1 MWHTGRSPFLPP
13 TQEVAL
19 KRELMVDTQRI
30 QNAPQCI
37 AGLAR
42 IAAQLASKSSNRCVN
57 VLQVATYVPL
67 DVETVGRMLESLRER
82 EDVSVVEHDGFEHI
96 CFENPESFFSGPST
110 LETQDHLLHNASLL
124 KQLSLLREDPA
135 WVRQV
140 ELQHALLRAV
150 AKTRKTRLTL
160 DFFQDA
166 LDFPATLIK
175 STLGDLCAN
184 AHSHTEIDARDRMVY
199 TFPPL
204 DYPSERYRQNMELL
218 SNLPTPYSAN
228 LMVWGV
234 LALVVALAVFGL
246 VWKM

>member
-1 MWHTGRSPFLPP
+1 
-13 TQEVAL
+13 
-19 KRELMVDTQRI
+19 MVDTQRI

-37 AGLAR
+37 SGLAR
-42 IAAQLASKSSNRCVN
+42 IAAQLAAQSADHCVN

-82 EDVSVVEHDGFEHI
+82 EDVSVCDKEGFEHI
-96 CFENPESFFSGPST
+96 HFDDPESFFSGPSALT
-110 LETQDHLLHNASLL
+110 SQDHLLNNVSLL
-124 KQLSLLREDPA
+124 KHLARLREDA
-135 WVRQV
+135 TWVRQV
-140 ELQHALLRAV
+140 QLQHALLKAV
-150 AKTRKTRLTL
+150 SKTRKTRLSP

-166 LDFPATLIK
+166 LEFPAPLIK

-184 AHSHTEIDARDRMVY
+184 AHSHMELDAHDRMVY

-204 DYPSERYRQNMELL
+204 TYPKDRYDQNMELL
-218 SNLPTPYSAN
+218 SNLPKPYSSN

-246 VWKM
+246 VWRM